1 MQNVASHISQMC
13 GLVKK
18 QNEETGLKHAQT
30 AFHHAKPIV
39 PTSDKFYVPLKHV
52 DTIPTYE
59 NEQNVVN

>member
-1 MQNVASHISQMC
+1 MC